1 MSDRKRRY
9 KMVIPF
15 VVLFCLL
22 LFSFTAGAA
31 ESGTR
36 VVRVGYPIQQGFT
49 EIDEMEIT
57 ADIRMITYRRSHGI
71 PIGNTNS
78 LQWKGHC
85 PISSTGCL
93 PCF

>member
-9 KMVIPF
+9 KMMIPF

-36 VVRVGYPIQQGFT
+36 GGRVGYPIQPGFT
-49 EIDEMEIT
+49 EIDENGNYSGYTYDYLQEIARYT
-57 ADIRMITYRRSHGI
+57 L
-71 PIGNTNS
+71 S
-78 LQWKGHC
+78 LIH
-85 PISSTGCL
+85 I
-93 PCF
+93 

>member
-9 KMVIPF
+9 KMMIPF

-36 VVRVGYPIQQGFT
+36 VVRVGWK
-49 EIDEMEIT
+49 
-57 ADIRMITYRRSHGI
+57 
-71 PIGNTNS
+71 
-78 LQWKGHC
+78 LQR
-85 PISSTGCL
+85 IYV
-93 PCF
+93 

>member
-1 MSDRKRRY
+1 
-9 KMVIPF
+9 MVIPF

-49 EIDEMEIT
+49 EIDENGNYSGY
-57 ADIRMITYRRSHGI
+57 TYDYLPVSYTHLTL
-71 PIGNTNS
+71 PTNS
-78 LQWKGHC
+78 LV
-85 PISSTGCL
+85 
-93 PCF
+93 